1 MNGQGY
7 RLAAGGLIDR
17 ARPLGF
23 TFNGRPFEGFAGD
36 TLASALL
43 ANGVHLVGRG
53 FKYHRP
59 RGILSSGPEE
69 PNAFVQ
75 LGSGAGTDPNRPAT
89 TVELKEGLAAT
100 SQNCWPGP
108 RFDLGAVSDRVAPLL
123 AAGFYYK
130 TFMWPARLW
139 PLYEHAIRH
148 AAGLGRSPTEPDT
161 DTYEHVNAH
170 CDVLV
175 AGGGPAGLAAA
186 LAASRAGARVIV
198 AEEGPRFGGA
208 LLNETDDVTIAGAPS
223 LDWVERTAGE
233 LAAAED
239 VRLLSRTTVFAYYDH
254 NYLAM
259 VERLTDHLAPA
270 EAAGLV
276 RQRLWKV
283 RAKQVV
289 LATGA
294 IERPLVFAD
303 NDRPG
308 IMLAGAGRAY
318 LNRYGVKPGDR
329 AVVFTGNDD
338 AYRAALDLNAAGVA
352 VAAVIDLRPEVA
364 GALPRRVLDAGIP
377 VLAGHAIVATH
388 GRHRVKGVRV
398 MALTVDATGVTET
411 TATGVTG
418 AVRDLACDVVLMSGG
433 WNPAVHLFSQSRGR
447 LRFDDQR
454 AIFVPGASAQAER
467 SAGACN
473 GAFTL
478 AGCLAEGAA
487 AGLDAARA
495 AGFDGAPELPPVLG
509 ESDQAPSRTVWVM
522 PTRGQRRARMF
533 IDFQSDVTVE
543 DLLLAVR
550 EGYRS
555 VEHVKRYT
563 TAGMGLD
570 QGKTG
575 NVAALA
581 VVAEA
586 LGADIAQVGTTTFRP
601 PYTPVAFGAIA
612 GRDTGAL
619 FDPIR
624 KTPMHRWHAQFGAQF
639 EDVGQWQRPWYY
651 RRGGETMHDAV
662 QRECLAARRSVGI
675 LDYSTLGKIDIQG
688 RDAAR
693 LLDRVYTNAWG
704 KLAIGRARYGLML
717 GEDGMVMDD
726 GVTARLGETHYL
738 MTTTTGNAAVVLA
751 WLEEWLQTE
760 WPDLKV
766 HLTSVTE
773 QWATLSLCGPNS
785 RRVLAALAP
794 DMALDGEEFP
804 HMSLRE
810 GHVLGVAAR
819 FARVSFTGELGFEVS
834 VPANHGLALWE
845 ACMEAGKDF
854 DITPYGTEAMHVLR
868 AEKGFIIVG
877 QETDGSITPGDLG
890 MDWIVGKGK
899 ADFIGKRSLA
909 RGGMAG
915 VERKHLVGLLTD
927 DPAEVLVEGAQ
938 LVENAKKSRPPVPMV
953 GHVTSS
959 YMSPNLG
966 RSIAL
971 AMVKNGRARIGGR
984 LLVAMQEKAI
994 PVSVT
999 RPVFFDPEG
1008 DRLDG

>member
-1 MNGQGY
+1 MSEQRH
-7 RLAAGGLIDR
+7 RLAAGGRVDR
-17 ARPLGF
+17 ARPLAF
-23 TFNGRPFEGFAGD
+23 TFNGRPYEGFAGD

-43 ANGVHLVGRG
+43 ANGVHLVGRS

-69 PNAFVQ
+69 TNAVVQ

-89 TVELKEGLAAT
+89 TVELWDGLQAT

-108 RFDLGAVSDRVAPLL
+108 RFDLGAVADRVAPLI

-130 TFMWPARLW
+130 TFMWPSRLW
-139 PLYEHAIRH
+139 PLIERIIRH
-148 AAGLGRSPTEPDT
+148 AAGLGQSPRDPDP

-170 CDVLV
+170 CDILV

-208 LLNETDDVTIAGAPS
+208 LLSESEGTAIAGAAP
-223 LDWVERTAGE
+223 LDWVEQTAGE
-233 LAAAED
+233 LAATAE
-239 VRLLSRTTVFAYYDH
+239 VRLLPRTTVFAYYDH

-259 VERLTDHLAPA
+259 VERVGDHVAPA
-270 EAAGLV
+270 EAAGRV

-308 IMLAGAGRAY
+308 IMLASAGRAY
-318 LNRYGVKPGDR
+318 LNRYGVKPGNR
-329 AVVFTGNDD
+329 CVVFTGNDG
-338 AYRAALDLNAAGVA
+338 AYRAALDMVSAGATVEA
-352 VAAVIDLRPEVA
+352 IVDLRPEA
-364 GALPRRVLDAGIP
+364 SGALPGRARDAGIP

-388 GRHRVKGVRV
+388 GRHRVRRVSV
-398 MALTVDATGVTET
+398 MALDDDATGVTGRARNLT
-411 TATGVTG
+411 
-418 AVRDLACDVVLMSGG
+418 CDVVLMSGG

-447 LRFDDQR
+447 LRFDDAR
-454 AIFVPGASAQAER
+454 AIFVPDVSAQAER

-487 AGLDAARA
+487 AGLAAAQA
-495 AGFDGAPELPPVLG
+495 AGFDGAPEPPLEVG
-509 ESDQAPSRTVWVM
+509 EIAEAPPRTVWVM
-522 PTRGQRRARMF
+522 PARRGRMF
-533 IDFQSDVTVE
+533 VDFQGDVTVK
-543 DLLLAVR
+543 DLRLAVR

-581 VVAEA
+581 VIA
-586 LGADIAQVGTTTFRP
+586 GAVGAAISEVGTTTFRP
-601 PYTPVAFGAIA
+601 PYTPVSFGAIA
-612 GRDTGAL
+612 GRDTGDL

-624 KTPMHRWHAQFGAQF
+624 KTPMHRWHADHGAAF
-639 EDVGQWQRPWYY
+639 EDVGQWQRAWYY
-651 RRGGETMHDAV
+651 PGDGETMHDAV

-675 LDYSTLGKIDIQG
+675 LDYSTLGKIDIRG
-688 RDAAR
+688 RDSAE
-693 LLDRVYTNAWG
+693 LLNRVYTNAWS
-704 KLAIGRARYGLML
+704 KLAVGRARYGLML

-726 GVTARLGETHYL
+726 GVTSRLSDTHYI
-738 MTTTTGNAAVVLA
+738 MTTTTGNAAPVLA

-760 WPDLKV
+760 WPDLMV
-766 HLTSVTE
+766 HLTSVSE
-773 QWATLSLCGPNS
+773 HWATISLCGPNS

-794 DMALDGEEFP
+794 DITLDGEAFP
-804 HMSLRE
+804 HMSLRQ
-810 GHVLGVAAR
+810 GHILGVEAR
-819 FARVSFTGELGFEVS
+819 LARVSFTGELGFEIS

-877 QETDGSITPGDLG
+877 QETDGSTTPGDLG
-890 MDWIVGKGK
+890 MDWIVSKRK
-899 ADFIGKRSLA
+899 ADFVGKRSLA
-909 RGGMAG
+909 RSAIAGGAMEG
-915 VERKHLVGLLTD
+915 VGRKHLVGLLTD

-938 LVENAKKSRPPVPMV
+938 LVENASPNPPVPMV

-959 YMSPNLG
+959 YLSPNLG

-971 AMVKNGRARIGGR
+971 AMVKNGRGRVGGR
-984 LLVAMQEKAI
+984 LLVAMEDRAI
-994 PVSVT
+994 PVLVT
-999 RPVFFDPEG
+999 GPVFFDLEG
-1008 DRLDG
+1008 GRLDG

>member
-1 MNGQGY
+1 VSDQPH
-7 RLAAGGLIDR
+7 RLAAGGHIDR
-17 ARPLGF
+17 ARPLAF
-23 TFNGRPFEGFAGD
+23 TFNGRAYGGFAGD

-43 ANGVHLVGRG
+43 ANGVHLVGRS

-69 PNAFVQ
+69 TNALAQ

-89 TVELKEGLAAT
+89 TVELWDGLEAR

-108 RFDLGAVSDRVAPLL
+108 RLDIGSLAEGASPIIT
-123 AAGFYYK
+123 AGFYYK
-130 TFMWPARLW
+130 TFMWPHRLW
-139 PLYEHAIRH
+139 PLYERVLRH
-148 AAGLGRSPTEPDT
+148 AGGLGRSPTEPDP
-161 DTYEHVNAH
+161 DTYEHVNAL

-186 LAASRAGARVIV
+186 LAAAGAGARVMV
-198 AEEGPRFGGA
+198 AEQGPAFGGV
-208 LLNETDDVTIAGAPS
+208 LLDEVRETTIAGAAP
-223 LDWVERTAGE
+223 LDWVERTAE
-233 LAAAED
+233 DLAAAED
-239 VRLLSRTTVFAYYDH
+239 VRLLPRTTVFAYYDH

-259 VERLTDHLAPA
+259 VERLGDHLAPA
-270 EAAGLV
+270 ERAGRP

-308 IMLAGAGRAY
+308 IMLAGAARAY
-318 LNRYGVKPGDR
+318 LNRYGVRPGNR
-329 AVVFTGNDD
+329 AVVFTGNDG
-338 AYRAALDLNAAGVA
+338 AYRAALDMVAAG
-352 VAAVIDLRPEVA
+352 AAVEAIVDLRPEVA
-364 GALPRRVLDAGIP
+364 GELPRRAMDAGIA
-377 VLAGHAIVATH
+377 VLAGHAVVATH
-388 GRHRVKGVRV
+388 GRHRVKGVSV
-398 MALTVDATGVTET
+398 MALSDDASGVS
-411 TATGVTG
+411 G
-418 AVRDLACDVVLMSGG
+418 AASDLACDVVLMSGG
-433 WNPAVHLFSQSRGR
+433 WDPAVHLFSQSRGG
-447 LRFDDQR
+447 LGFDAER
-454 AIFVPGASAQAER
+454 AIFIPQTSAQAER

-473 GAFTL
+473 GAFSL

-487 AGLDAARA
+487 AGLGAAQA
-495 AGFDGAPELPPVLG
+495 AGFDGTEEAPFEVAEAQESPP
-509 ESDQAPSRTVWVM
+509 RTVWVV
-522 PTRGQRRARMF
+522 PPRKARGARMF
-533 IDFQSDVTVE
+533 VDFQADVTVK
-543 DLLLAVR
+543 DLRLAVR

-586 LGADIAQVGTTTFRP
+586 VGASIPEIGTTTFRP

-612 GRDTGAL
+612 GRDTGER

-624 KTPMHRWHAQFGAQF
+624 QTPMHRWHAGHGAEF
-639 EDVGQWQRPWYY
+639 EDVGQWQRAWYY
-651 RRGGETMHDAV
+651 PRDGETMHDAV

-688 RDAAR
+688 RDAAE
-693 LLDRVYTNAWG
+693 LLNRVYTNAWS

-726 GVTARLGETHYL
+726 GVTSRLGETHYI
-738 MTTTTGNAAVVLA
+738 MTTTTGNAAVVLG

-766 HLTSVTE
+766 HLTSVSE
-773 QWATLSLCGPNS
+773 QWATVSLCGPNS
-785 RRVLAALAP
+785 RAVVAALAP
-794 DMALDGEEFP
+794 DFALDGGAFP

-819 FARVSFTGELGFEVS
+819 VARVSFTGELGFEIS

-845 ACMEAGKDF
+845 ACMEAGKDL

-890 MDWIVGKGK
+890 MDWIVSKRK

-909 RGGMAG
+909 RSAIAGG
-915 VERKHLVGLLTD
+915 ERKHLVGLLTD
-927 DPAEVLVEGAQ
+927 DAAEVLVEGAQ
-938 LVENAKKSRPPVPMV
+938 LVETPPSRPPATMV

-959 YMSPNLG
+959 YMSPNVG

-971 AMVKNGRARIGGR
+971 AMVKNGRERVGGR
-984 LLVAMQEKAI
+984 LFAAMENKAI
-994 PVSVT
+994 PVSVV

-1008 DRLDG
+1008 GRLDG

>member
-1 MNGQGY
+1 MSDQTH
-7 RLAAGGLIDR
+7 RLAAGGGVDR
-17 ARPLGF
+17 TRPLAF
-23 TFNGRPFEGFAGD
+23 TFNGRAYGGFGGD

-43 ANGVHLVGRG
+43 ANGVHLVGRS

-59 RGILSSGPEE
+59 RGILSAGPEE
-69 PNAFVQ
+69 TNALVQ
-75 LGSGAGTDPNRPAT
+75 LGRGGATDPNHPAT
-89 TVELKEGLAAT
+89 TVELWDGLEAR

-108 RFDLGAVSDRVAPLL
+108 RFDLGSLAESASPLIT
-123 AAGFYYK
+123 AGFYYK

-139 PLYEHAIRH
+139 PLYERIIRH
-148 AAGLGRSPTEPDT
+148 AGGLGRSPTEPDP

-186 LAASRAGARVIV
+186 RAAAGTGARVIV
-198 AEEGPRFGGA
+198 AEQDPAFGGA
-208 LLNETDDVTIAGAPS
+208 LLNETEETTIAGAP
-223 LDWVERTAGE
+223 LLEWIERTAGE
-233 LAAAED
+233 LAAAEE
-239 VRLLSRTTVFAYYDH
+239 VRLLPRTTVFAYYDH
-254 NYLAM
+254 NYLAL
-259 VERLTDHLAPA
+259 VERLGDHLSPA
-270 EAAGLV
+270 EGTGRP

-308 IMLAGAGRAY
+308 IMLAGAARAY
-318 LNRYGVKPGDR
+318 LNRYGVKPGNR

-338 AYRAALDLNAAGVA
+338 AYRAALDMVAAGATVEA
-352 VAAVIDLRPEVA
+352 IVDLRPEVS
-364 GALPRRVLDAGIP
+364 GALPHRALDAGIP

-388 GRHRVKGVRV
+388 GRHRIQGVSV
-398 MALTVDATGVTET
+398 MALNDD
-411 TATGVTG
+411 ATGVTG
-418 AVRDLACDVVLMSGG
+418 AARDLACDVVLMSGG

-447 LRFDDQR
+447 LRFDDER
-454 AIFVPGASAQAER
+454 AIFVPDTSAQAER
-467 SAGACN
+467 SAGAAN
-473 GAFTL
+473 GTFSL
-478 AGCLAEGAA
+478 AQCLAEGARA
-487 AGLDAARA
+487 GLAAAQEAGLDGTAEP
-495 AGFDGAPELPPVLG
+495 APEVDETQ
-509 ESDQAPSRTVWVM
+509 ESPARTVWVV
-522 PTRGQRRARMF
+522 PTRKTRGARMF
-533 IDFQSDVTVE
+533 VDFQGDVTVK
-543 DLLLAVR
+543 DLRGAVR

-586 LGADIAQVGTTTFRP
+586 VGASIPEIGTTTFRP
-601 PYTPVAFGAIA
+601 PYTPVTFGAIA
-612 GRDTGAL
+612 GRDAGDL
-619 FDPIR
+619 FDPVR
-624 KTPMHRWHAQFGAQF
+624 KTPIHRWHADHGAEF

-651 RRGGETMHDAV
+651 PRKGESMHDAV

-688 RDAAR
+688 RDGAE
-693 LLDRVYTNAWG
+693 LLNRVYTNAWS

-726 GVTARLGETHYL
+726 GVTSRLGETHYL
-738 MTTTTGNAAVVLA
+738 MTTTTGNAATVLG

-766 HLTSVTE
+766 HLTSVSE
-773 QWATLSLCGPNS
+773 QWATVSLCGPNS
-785 RRVLAALAP
+785 RRVVAALNP
-794 DMALDGEEFP
+794 DIALDGEAFP
-804 HMSLRE
+804 HMSVRE
-810 GHVLGVAAR
+810 GRILGVATR
-819 FARVSFTGELGFEVS
+819 IARVSFTGELGFEVS

-845 ACMEAGKDF
+845 ACMEAGKDY

-890 MDWIVGKGK
+890 MDWIVSKRK

-909 RGGMAG
+909 RSGVAGG
-915 VERKHLVGLLTD
+915 ERKHLVGLLTD
-927 DPAEVLVEGAQ
+927 NANEVLVEGAQ
-938 LVENAKKSRPPVPMV
+938 LVEDAQSCPPVSRPPVTMV

-959 YMSPNLG
+959 YMSPNMG

-971 AMVKNGRARIGGR
+971 AMAKNGRDRIGAR
-984 LLVAMQEKAI
+984 LFVAMEGKAI
-994 PVSVT
+994 PVSVV

-1008 DRLDG
+1008 GRLDG

>member
-1 MNGQGY
+1 MSKQSH
-7 RLAAGGLIDR
+7 RLASGGRVDR
-17 ARPLGF
+17 AQRRAF
-23 TFNGRPFEGFAGD
+23 TFNGQPYEGYAGD

-43 ANGVHLVGRG
+43 ANGVHLVGRS

-69 PNAFVQ
+69 TNALMQ

-89 TVELKEGLAAT
+89 TVELWDGLVAR

-108 RFDLGAVSDRVAPLL
+108 RFDIGAVTDRMTPLIT
-123 AAGFYYK
+123 AGFYYK
-130 TFMWPARLW
+130 TFMWPSFLW
-139 PLYEHAIRH
+139 PFYERIIRH
-148 AAGLGRSPTEPDT
+148 AAGIGLAPRDPDPN
-161 DTYEHVNAH
+161 TYEHVNAH

-186 LAASRAGARVIV
+186 RAAERAGARVIL
-198 AEEGPRFGGA
+198 ADEGPAFGGA
-208 LLNETDDVTIAGAPS
+208 LLNENDETTIADAAS
-223 LDWVERTAGE
+223 LDWVKQTAGE
-233 LAAAED
+233 LVGTNET
-239 VRLLSRTTVFAYYDH
+239 LLLPRTTVFAYYDH

-259 VERLTDHLAPA
+259 VERLTDHLQPA
-270 EAAGLV
+270 EAAGRP

-318 LNRYGVKPGDR
+318 LNRYGVKPGNR
-329 AVVFTGNDD
+329 CVIFTGNDS
-338 AYRAALDLNAAGVA
+338 AYRAALDMLAAGATVEA
-352 VAAVIDLRPEVA
+352 IIDLRLKPDGE
-364 GALPRRVLDAGIP
+364 LPRRAQIAGIP

-388 GRHRVKGVRV
+388 GRHRIKGVSV
-398 MALTVDATGVTET
+398 MALTDDATGVTG
-411 TATGVTG
+411 TA
-418 AVRDLACDVVLMSGG
+418 RDLACDVVLMSGG

-447 LRFDDQR
+447 LLFDDAR
-454 AIFVPGASAQAER
+454 AIFVPGVSAQAER

-473 GAFTL
+473 GTFTL

-487 AGLDAARA
+487 AGLDAAQA
-495 AGFDGAPELPPVLG
+495 AGYNSAAEPPPEVCEVMESPP
-509 ESDQAPSRTVWVM
+509 RTVWVV
-522 PTRGQRRARMF
+522 PARRSRMF
-533 IDFQSDVTVE
+533 VDFQSDVTVK
-543 DLLLAVR
+543 DLRLAVR

-575 NVAALA
+575 NVAVLA
-581 VVAEA
+581 VIADAV
-586 LGADIAQVGTTTFRP
+586 GATISEVGTTTFRP
-601 PYTPVAFGAIA
+601 PYTPVTFGAIA
-612 GRDTGAL
+612 GRDTADF

-624 KTPMHRWHAQFGAQF
+624 KTSIYRWHADHGAAF

-651 RRGGETMHDAV
+651 PLTGETMHDAV

-688 RDAAR
+688 RDAVE
-693 LLDRVYTNAWG
+693 LLNRVYTNAWS
-704 KLAIGRARYGLML
+704 KLAVGRARYGLML

-726 GVTARLGETHYL
+726 GVTSRLGETHYI
-738 MTTTTGNAAVVLA
+738 MTTTTGNAAPVLA

-760 WPDLKV
+760 WPDLNV
-766 HLTSVTE
+766 QLTSVTE
-773 QWATLSLCGPNS
+773 QWATISLCGPNS

-794 DMALDGEEFP
+794 DMALDGETFP
-804 HMSLRE
+804 HMSLRQ

-819 FARVSFTGELGFEVS
+819 IARVSFTGELGFEIS

-845 ACMEAGKDF
+845 ACMEAGKDL

-868 AEKGFIIVG
+868 AEKAFIIVG
-877 QETDGSITPGDLG
+877 QDTDGSTTPGDLG
-890 MDWIVGKGK
+890 MDWIVSKRK
-899 ADFIGKRSLA
+899 PDFIGKRSLA
-909 RGGMAG
+909 RSSIAFDG
-915 VERKHLVGLLTD
+915 RKHLVGLLTD
-927 DPAEVLVEGAQ
+927 DPAKVLVEGAQ
-938 LVENAKKSRPPVPMV
+938 LVEDTPSHPPVPMV

-959 YMSPNLG
+959 YMSPNMG

-971 AMVKNGRARIGGR
+971 AMVKNGRARIGRR
-984 LLVAMQEKAI
+984 LLVAMEDTTI
-994 PVSVT
+994 PVSVV

-1008 DRLDG
+1008 GRIDG